1 MADWRTVLRPLWG
14 LLAGSVAVAVAI
26 ATLGGPAWT
35 GGVSPALASSRKGG
49 GEETAK
55 PRLKLVAEPSV
66 GFTPVTTILTGTLF
80 GVAPDDANFCH
91 PATTWIRINPGQSE
105 DTATR
110 MHEDPACRHPASEAA
125 ATTSFVKS
133 FDLAQPGAYLF
144 RLIVEAKDHRRA
156 ESATVQ
162 VMVLRV
168 Q

>member
-1 MADWRTVLRPLWG
+1 MTL
-14 LLAGSVAVAVAI
+14 AI
-26 ATLGGPAWT
+26 ASLGIPALD
-35 GGVSPALASSRKGG
+35 GGAPALASGKKGG
-49 GEETAK
+49 GEGGGK
-55 PRLKLVAEPSV
+55 PRLKLVAEPAV
-66 GFTPVTTILTGTLF
+66 GFTPLTTILTGTLF

-91 PATTWIRINPGQSE
+91 PGTTWVRISPGQTE

-110 MHEDPACRHPASEAA
+110 VHEDPACRHPASEAA

-133 FDLAQPGAYLF
+133 FDLSQPGAYLF
-144 RLIVEAKDHRRA
+144 RLIVEGKDHRRV

>member
-1 MADWRTVLRPLWG
+1 
-14 LLAGSVAVAVAI
+14 
-26 ATLGGPAWT
+26 
-35 GGVSPALASSRKGG
+35 
-49 GEETAK
+49 
-55 PRLKLVAEPSV
+55 
-66 GFTPVTTILTGTLF
+66 
-80 GVAPDDANFCH
+80 
-91 PATTWIRINPGQSE
+91 
-105 DTATR
+105 

-133 FDLAQPGAYLF
+133 FDLDQPGAYLF

>member
-1 MADWRTVLRPLWG
+1 MSHSTGPLRSFR
-14 LLAGSVAVAVAI
+14 LLAVVIVL
-26 ATLGGPAWT
+26 ATLQGPALP
-35 GGVSPALASSRKGG
+35 GGASPALASGKKSG
-49 GEETAK
+49 GEASDK

-91 PATTWIRINPGQSE
+91 PATTWIRINPGQTE

-110 MHEDPACRHPASEAA
+110 LHEDPACRHPESEAA

-133 FDLAQPGAYLF
+133 FDLEQPGAYLF
-144 RLIVEAKDHRRA
+144 RLIVEGKDHRRA

>member
-1 MADWRTVLRPLWG
+1 MKRLLG
-14 LLAGSVAVAVAI
+14 LLAGSAAVAVAI

-49 GEETAK
+49 GEVSGK
-55 PRLKLVAEPSV
+55 PRLKLVAEPAV

-91 PATTWIRINPGQSE
+91 PAMTWVRINPGQTE

-110 MHEDPACRHPASEAA
+110 VHEDPACRHPASEAA

-133 FDLAQPGAYLF
+133 FDLVQPGAYLF

-168 Q
+168 D